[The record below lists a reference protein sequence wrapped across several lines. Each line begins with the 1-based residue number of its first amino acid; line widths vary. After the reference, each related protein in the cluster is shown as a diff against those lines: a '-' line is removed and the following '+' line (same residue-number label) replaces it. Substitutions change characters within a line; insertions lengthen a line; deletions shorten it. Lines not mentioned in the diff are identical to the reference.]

1 MKPQDFNQLLNALV
15 EQATNETTSPV
26 RTNRDCTYQ
35 DFDVF
40 TDENQRLELA
50 PGLSVSATVFE
61 SGSVYLSLNF
71 RDADKETHE
80 KVLAA
85 YKRLRAK
92 NLCKLAAERAQDSA
106 RASLDADELVNQAAA
121 LLGIPVAEAEKIA
134 GFNNQNEEA

>member
-71 RDADKETHE
+71 RAADKETHE

-134 GFNNQNEEA
+134 GFNNQNEE

>member
-71 RDADKETHE
+71 RAADKETHE
-80 KVLAA
+80 KVLEA

-92 NLCKLAAERAQDSA
+92 NLCKLAAERAQDRA